1 MVVKYHTLASHSN
14 HGEPGGVEEMSG
26 GDTSMA
32 GEGSIVAGT
41 GVDVDIV
48 PPSTVKVGKAQA
60 EELAGMTN
68 ELKRKLRDITA
79 EQLGQEPKLKKVR
92 LQCALLLRGVQ
103 FNPKDNQ
110 DALRQK
116 LIATLGAAAGRLEK
130 VPKQIDASVEC
141 AFWGARADP
150 C

>member
-1 MVVKYHTLASHSN
+1 MASP
-14 HGEPGGVEEMSG
+14 EVWEEMSG

-48 PPSTVKVGKAQA
+48 PPSSVKVADA
-60 EELAGMTN
+60 WAAELAGMTN

-103 FNPKDNQ
+103 FNTTHNL
-110 DALRQK
+110 DALRQE
-116 LIATLGAAAGRLEK
+116 LLASLGVGAGRLEK
-130 VPKQIDASVEC
+130 VPKQIDESVEC

>member
-1 MVVKYHTLASHSN
+1 MVVKYHTSHSN

-48 PPSTVKVGKAQA
+48 PPSTVKVGNAWA
-60 EELAGMTN
+60 AELAGMSN

>member
-1 MVVKYHTLASHSN
+1 MLVKYHTLAFKSMASP
-14 HGEPGGVEEMSG
+14 EVWEEMRG

-68 ELKRKLRDITA
+68 ELKRKLRELTA
-79 EQLGQEPKLKKVR
+79 EQLGRSQ
-92 LQCALLLRGVQ
+92 
-103 FNPKDNQ
+103 N
-110 DALRQK
+110 
-116 LIATLGAAAGRLEK
+116 
-130 VPKQIDASVEC
+130 
-141 AFWGARADP
+141 
-150 C
+150 

>member
-1 MVVKYHTLASHSN
+1 M
-14 HGEPGGVEEMSG
+14 P
-26 GDTSMA
+26 
-32 GEGSIVAGT
+32 
-41 GVDVDIV
+41 
-48 PPSTVKVGKAQA
+48 
-60 EELAGMTN
+60 N
-68 ELKRKLRDITA
+68 ELKRKLSDITA

>member
-1 MVVKYHTLASHSN
+1 M
-14 HGEPGGVEEMSG
+14 P
-26 GDTSMA
+26 
-32 GEGSIVAGT
+32 
-41 GVDVDIV
+41 
-48 PPSTVKVGKAQA
+48 
-60 EELAGMTN
+60 N
-68 ELKRKLRDITA
+68 ELKRKLRDIT
-79 EQLGQEPKLKKVR
+79 EQLGQEPKLKKGR

-150 C
+150 CSTLVNGCGGEHEKIEFACQSWAEREHGVCVLFRAERLFQRNSRRAQGHAQHAAHS

>member
-1 MVVKYHTLASHSN
+1 MNSSASSASSQRSNWAGAKTEESAVAMCSVVA
-14 HGEPGGVEEMSG
+14 
-26 GDTSMA
+26 
-32 GEGSIVAGT
+32 
-41 GVDVDIV
+41 
-48 PPSTVKVGKAQA
+48 
-60 EELAGMTN
+60 
-68 ELKRKLRDITA
+68 
-79 EQLGQEPKLKKVR
+79 
-92 LQCALLLRGVQ
+92 GVQ

-130 VPKQIDASVEC
+130 VPKQFDASVEC